1 MTIDSLDAVF
11 ITAIFILPGFLISSI
26 IDAIT
31 PPKKEPEGVY
41 FVRCLVYSIINCAV
55 WSWLYSIILCAK
67 YGNAFWQWILLV
79 IVTVLGASFLAL
91 FLATLKQKAAMQK
104 VIEKI
109 GINTI
114 HSTPNAWDYYFS
126 QQEPS
131 FIIVTLVDGTV
142 LYGWYAYNSFSS
154 SDQEERDLYVE
165 KSYSVNEKNE
175 WTMDMESNGF
185 YVPKDQIKYIEFMK
199 GAENTYERS
208 EED

>member
-31 PPKKEPEGVY
+31 PPRKEPEGVY

-67 YGNAFWQWILLV
+67 YGNTF
-79 IVTVLGASFLAL
+79 
-91 FLATLKQKAAMQK
+91 
-104 VIEKI
+104 IEKI

-185 YVPKDQIKYIEFMK
+185 YVPKDQIKYIEFKK